1 MAQNQFNPT
10 PGVSTHDDAAATWNG
25 NAVDAESRLVKIE
38 ATPRAVFTLQSTSVS
53 GSSEKIPLQAIQG
66 QGAASISAWELT
78 DDGRAEC
85 LIRGLYAFSGA
96 IVITDSDTTANRAIR
111 LTARSGT
118 GTNITWEG
126 RRESSSS
133 NIEGVIIVYGH
144 MVFEVG
150 DALKVVTNSGST
162 TALPGDTASRQF
174 WVTRISG

>member
-25 NAVDAESRLVKIE
+25 NAVDAESRLVKLE
-38 ATPRAVFTLQSTSVS
+38 ATPRAVFTLEPTSVS
-53 GSSEKIPLQAIQG
+53 GSSEQINLQAIQG
-66 QGAASISAWELT
+66 QGSASIYAWELT

-96 IVITDSDTTANRAIR
+96 IVITDSNTTADRAIR
-111 LTARSGT
+111 LTVRNDGT
-118 GTNITWEG
+118 DRVTWEG

-133 NIEGVIIVYGH
+133 NMEGVIIVYGH

-150 DALKVVTNSGST
+150 ETLKVVTNSGST

-174 WVTRISG
+174 WVTRVSG